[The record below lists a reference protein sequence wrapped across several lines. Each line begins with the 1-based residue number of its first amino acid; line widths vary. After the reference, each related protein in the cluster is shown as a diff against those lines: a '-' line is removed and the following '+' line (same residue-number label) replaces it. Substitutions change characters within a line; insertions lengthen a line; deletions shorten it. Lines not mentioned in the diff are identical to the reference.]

1 MASGMSDYQSKST
14 DIGKDYEKG
23 LEGVNKIGDEFK
35 GVKDGLMD
43 MPTGLDSDLQQ
54 MIKNVETSGRA
65 EALADIEAVKK
76 SIIDKAKADADKLQ
90 SDVNAKI
97 ADNNTARGKLDSLTS
112 KYGKDSASQAKAAID
127 TNTQKGESVLQ
138 FLNDAL
144 KETESSV
151 QDTIDKL

>member
-90 SDVNAKI
+90 NDVNAKI

>member
-90 SDVNAKI
+90 NDVNAKI

-112 KYGKDSASQAKAAID
+112 KYGKDSASQAKSAID